1 MAGKSP
7 KILGQAGLEF
17 LVKSQK
23 SPKSNAVSFP
33 KNIPKIGALPAEGLF
48 PENTKKTT
56 GKTWFLAKSV
66 VLVQHP
72 SAALGGLPQKFGAFL
87 GPKGLGALEYDGTSY
102 NACNSA
108 SLQENYERVIE
119 LGQEM
124 RLGRITGPNSK
135 LPAGDRDHGDLFVTV

>member
-1 MAGKSP
+1 MKRG
-7 KILGQAGLEF
+7 F
-17 LVKSQK
+17 LPPRNPQ
-23 SPKSNAVSFP
+23 
-33 KNIPKIGALPAEGLF
+33 KIGALPAEGLRF
-48 PENTKKTT
+48 SENTKKTI
-56 GKTWFLAKSV
+56 GETWFLAKSV

-72 SAALGGLPQKFGAFL
+72 SAALCGLPQKFGAFL
-87 GPKGLGALEYDGTSY
+87 GPKGLGALEYDGTSH

-135 LPAGDRDHGDLFVTV
+135 LPAGDRDHGDLFVTVQGGKYF